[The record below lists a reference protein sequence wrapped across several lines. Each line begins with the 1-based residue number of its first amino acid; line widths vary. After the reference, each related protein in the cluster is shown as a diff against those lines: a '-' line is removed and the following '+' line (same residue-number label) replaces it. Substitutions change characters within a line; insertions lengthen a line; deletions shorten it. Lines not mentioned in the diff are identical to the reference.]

1 MWRDIAALVLSVV
14 VSFAPIQSAG
24 AETRQ
29 PNLSPLDKEI
39 ICHAQALI
47 CESKCD
53 TRISVE
59 GRWACKI
66 GCRNVEARCVKR
78 AAALQAP
85 GSSGGDVKGTPNT
98 GPGQLVSP

>member
-1 MWRDIAALVLSVV
+1 MWRDIVAFLLSAL
-14 VSFAPIQSAG
+14 VSFALAQSAG
-24 AETRQ
+24 AESRQ

-39 ICHAQALI
+39 ICHAQALT

-53 TRISVE
+53 TRISAE

-78 AAALQAP
+78 ASTLQAP

-98 GPGQLVSP
+98 GPGLLVSP